1 MKIINPAPGV
11 PCKASQDKG
20 CRGLGTVPGARPV
33 MVASSCGGCHG
44 VYFYLSFSVSAPR
57 PASSL
62 PGGRL
67 NLKARSCN

>member
-44 VYFYLSFSVSAPR
+44 VYFYLSLYQPLGQ
-57 PASSL
+57 PLLSL
-62 PGGRL
+62 EADL
-67 NLKARSCN
+67 I